1 MKQKPSIA
9 VLLDDGFE
17 IAEAMICIDML
28 RRTLIDVDVISC
40 ANDKQL
46 LSYFNIPIQTDSLL
60 EERLDKTYD
69 AVLLPGGPKGTDNL
83 TANPKVI
90 EFVQKHLDAQRYIC
104 ALCSAGSKVLAA
116 HNLLGQHR
124 YTSSLNLT
132 ETVKDGKYCEE
143 DIVIDGQF
151 ITGRGLGVSFEFA
164 LTIAEVLHQN
174 SSQQQKD
181 EVDFQA
187 EHIFFKHWPTKAK

>member
-40 ANDKQL
+40 SNNKQL
-46 LSYFNIPIQTDSLL
+46 LSYFNIPIQTDSTL
-60 EERLDKTYD
+60 EERIENTYD

-83 TANPKVI
+83 TANPQVI
-90 EFVQKHLDAQRYIC
+90 KFVQRHLAAGSYIC
-104 ALCSAGSKVLAA
+104 ALCSAGAKVLAG
-116 HNLLGQHR
+116 HNLLGEHK

-132 ETVKDGKYCEE
+132 DKFTDGRYCE
-143 DIVIDGQF
+143 DDVVIDGQF

-164 LTIAEVLHQN
+164 LTIAQTLHKDSDQKE
-174 SSQQQKD
+174 KD
-181 EVDFQA
+181 EVDYQA
-187 EHIFFKHWPTKAK
+187 DHIFFKHWATFNK